1 MWFVW
6 SVFHICKLSWI
17 IWESSEYDTIL
28 PLSRTGHQIF
38 LIKSTFVLFCSLV
51 WNLAH
56 QNLNFFLFIVRFL
69 GIFAHILSLKRL
81 FHHNRNDGS
90 EFLRYVIIYSCKTW
104 YNVLIHSHVIFW
116 GLGRFVGWGGQLTF
130 WGRGVQFKR
139 ESLQILDLQ
148 KLPSP
153 LTFEL
158 FLCSE

>member
-1 MWFVW
+1 MICRICV
-6 SVFHICKLSWI
+6 SHMQTLLNYLGVFWMRHHSPALSYR
-17 IWESSEYDTIL
+17 S
-28 PLSRTGHQIF
+28 QIF
-38 LIKSTFVLFCSLV
+38 LIKATFVLFCSLV

-104 YNVLIHSHVIFW
+104 YNVLIHSHVIIW

-130 WGRGVQFKR
+130 WGRGVQYKR